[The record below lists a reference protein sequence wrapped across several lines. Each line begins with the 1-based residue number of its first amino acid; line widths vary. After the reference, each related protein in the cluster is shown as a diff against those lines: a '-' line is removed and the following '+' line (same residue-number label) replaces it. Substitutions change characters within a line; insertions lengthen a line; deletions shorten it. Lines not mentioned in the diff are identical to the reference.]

1 MVRCGTGLPGLETAP
16 PWVQFRFSGTP
27 RNTETMNRGALASLA
42 AAALLLAG
50 CVGGDDSGSVKGT
63 GADVALLMMGNSH
76 TSYNNLPG
84 MLEAMVASA
93 RAPESVDAV
102 EAPGWMFL
110 DERYHHGPSL
120 ALLRGQDWS
129 FVILQAQKYSS
140 SGCCVYSTE
149 EARALVRLARQ
160 QNAVPIMFPE
170 WPRRGVDETQR
181 IYDLHVSIAQAEPAC
196 VAPIGQAWDLSLQ
209 RHPTLA
215 LHAADGNHSN
225 PNGAFLAALILS
237 ATMTGASPLDAPA
250 LEGFGVSAENQALLR
265 AVAADT
271 VADWPP
277 RQWCPDD
284 PYEPPPP

>member
-1 MVRCGTGLPGLETAP
+1 
-16 PWVQFRFSGTP
+16 
-27 RNTETMNRGALASLA
+27 MNRGILPSLV

-50 CVGGDDSGSVKGT
+50 CLGGDDSGSVKGT
-63 GADVALLMMGNSH
+63 DADVALLMMGNSH
-76 TSYNNLPG
+76 TSSNNLPG

-93 RAPESVDAV
+93 RAGETVDAV

-120 ALLRGQDWS
+120 ALLQGQDWS

-140 SGCCVYSTE
+140 TGCCFYSTE
-149 EARALVRLARQ
+149 EAKALVRIARQ

-170 WPRRGVDETQR
+170 WPRLGVDETMR

-209 RHPTLA
+209 RHPEIV
-215 LHAADGNHSN
+215 LHASDGNHSA
-225 PNGAFLAALILS
+225 PAGAFLTALVLF
-237 ATMTGASPLDAPA
+237 ATVTGVSPLDAPV
-250 LEGFGVSAENQALLR
+250 LGGFGVSAGTQSLLR

-271 VADWPP
+271 VAAWPP

-284 PYEPPPP
+284 PYPPPPGDA